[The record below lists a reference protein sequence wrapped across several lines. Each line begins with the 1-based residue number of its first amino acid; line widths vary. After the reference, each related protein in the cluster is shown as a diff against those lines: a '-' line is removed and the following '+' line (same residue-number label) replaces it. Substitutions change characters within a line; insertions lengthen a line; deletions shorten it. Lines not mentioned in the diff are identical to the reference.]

1 VTDRDPLREQIAEI
15 LVRHDPL
22 RIAEEPGSD
31 LEDAYLIEADE
42 IAELVAGSELGVEE
56 CASVVWTVL
65 AGNAGADEAG
75 PVSRYVAIGAD
86 VSAVTAGSAP
96 LPRAD
101 DLDDDFDEVGGELPS
116 DPVVLA
122 VLAILDDRDPACVE
136 SDSSMDESLVD
147 DQLRY
152 VAAAEDIARALPE
165 SAADP
170 IVCTSLARDVLEHEF
185 GTLHRS
191 RLQTVGADL
200 AELVSLQ
207 EHVRTELDQIEL
219 DSLPGLMPPPA
230 DPFCAG
236 VLQLLLREDPLD
248 QGDSPGAYVAE
259 AEEIAE
265 LIRGIEPD
273 SVHCAAI
280 TWTVVRRWS
289 SAADTGPIA
298 AYSGLGARMAHLVE
312 LYRELE
318 AGNPELIAPSR
329 SSVAE
334 LLRAEPLASRVHSA
348 LIDHDPF
355 DLIGAGEV
363 DATDYVPY
371 ARELAFRLRDG
382 SPSPGWCQ
390 VLAWK
395 VLTEPWGGLGGSL
408 GRFRELG
415 YDLHAVAGGR

>member
-1 VTDRDPLREQIAEI
+1 VSPDPLREQIAEI

-22 RIAEEPGSD
+22 RIAEEPGAD

-56 CASVVWTVL
+56 CATVVWTVL

-75 PVSRYVAIGAD
+75 PVSRYVPIGAD
-86 VSAVTAGSAP
+86 VAAATAGSAP
-96 LPRAD
+96 LPRGD
-101 DLDDDFDEVGGELPS
+101 DLDDDDFDEAGGDLPS

-122 VLAILDDRDPACVE
+122 VLAILDDRDPACAE
-136 SDSSMDESLVD
+136 PDGSDDAMVD

-152 VAAAEDIARALPE
+152 VSAAEEISRALPDGP
-165 SAADP
+165 AGPDA
-170 IVCTSLARDVLEHEF
+170 CTLLARDVLEHEF
-185 GTLHRS
+185 GSLHRN
-191 RLQTVGADL
+191 RLATVGADL
-200 AELVSLQ
+200 SELVALQEYVRAEL
-207 EHVRTELDQIEL
+207 EQIEL

-236 VLQLLLREDPLD
+236 VLQLLLREDPLEH
-248 QGDSPGAYVAE
+248 GETPGAYVAE

-280 TWTVVRRWS
+280 TWTVLRRWS
-289 SAADTGPIA
+289 SASDTGPIA
-298 AYSGLGARMAHLVE
+298 AYAGLGSNMAHLVE

-318 AGNPELIAPSR
+318 AGNPDLIAPTR

-363 DATDYVPY
+363 DATDYIPY

-415 YDLHAVAGGR
+415 RDLHSVATGR